1 VLVIRY
7 LFSVNGQFKT
17 TKKVKN
23 INANIIS
30 RYFLN
35 LYFEIQ
41 SYFKIYNK
49 LKMKRFKIYQTVS
62 ALRELILTKLVGL
75 LNPMYKL
82 MMPRNKSW
90 QLTKA
95 DLRQFP
101 DGSLGK
107 NLAEFLDKNQF
118 DILPFLETHDVY
130 HVLLGYKPTIVDEA
144 RLYFW
149 LLGNGKR
156 SLEVFSTVM
165 SGFIFLPDYWSVLI
179 QDYRTGKTC
188 RDISNWDF
196 QGLMTK
202 DLELLRGIVFRRNE
216 QNYSF
221 TNI

>member
-1 VLVIRY
+1 
-7 LFSVNGQFKT
+7 
-17 TKKVKN
+17 
-23 INANIIS
+23 
-30 RYFLN
+30 
-35 LYFEIQ
+35 
-41 SYFKIYNK
+41 
-49 LKMKRFKIYQTVS
+49 MKRLKIYQSVS
-62 ALRELILTKLVGL
+62 ALRELILTKLVGM

-188 RDISNWDF
+188 RNISNWDF

-202 DLELLRGIVFRRNE
+202 DLELLRGIVFRRSE

-221 TNI
+221 TNV